1 MYIYTTKLS
10 DYCRVND
17 YSNTEMIGESK
28 PYLLSNDEVSS
39 INQLLMNEG
48 QPTLSTNIVTSY
60 YKAKIKGKVFTSV
73 KYTRQKRQNNH
84 TISFSNTTSNG
95 YGNIELFMSAGNVQ
109 IVAVKKFITQL
120 GIPHNLPAEIITAQT
135 QNLLFEDYFTCTEEC
150 TVYLLLHHI
159 VSKCINLSTN
169 STKLITFQ
177 LNSIETE

>member
-1 MYIYTTKLS
+1 
-10 DYCRVND
+10 
-17 YSNTEMIGESK
+17 MIGESK
-28 PYLLSNDEVSS
+28 PYLLINDEVSF

-48 QPTLSTNIVTSY
+48 QPILSTDIVMLY

-120 GIPHNLPAEIITAQT
+120 GIPHNLPAEIIT
-135 QNLLFEDYFTCTEEC
+135 
-150 TVYLLLHHI
+150 VI
-159 VSKCINLSTN
+159 
-169 STKLITFQ
+169 
-177 LNSIETE
+177 

>member
-17 YSNTEMIGESK
+17 YSNTGMIGESK
-28 PYLLSNDEVSS
+28 PYLLINDEVSS

-48 QPTLSTNIVTSY
+48 QPILSTNIVTSY
-60 YKAKIKGKVFTSV
+60 Y
-73 KYTRQKRQNNH
+73 

-109 IVAVKKFITQL
+109 IVAVKKVITQL
-120 GIPHNLPAEIITAQT
+120 GNPRNLPAEIITAQT
-135 QNLLFEDYFTCTEEC
+135 QNVLIEDYFTCTEEC
-150 TVYLLLHHI
+150 TVHILLHHI

-177 LNSIETE
+177 LNSIKTE